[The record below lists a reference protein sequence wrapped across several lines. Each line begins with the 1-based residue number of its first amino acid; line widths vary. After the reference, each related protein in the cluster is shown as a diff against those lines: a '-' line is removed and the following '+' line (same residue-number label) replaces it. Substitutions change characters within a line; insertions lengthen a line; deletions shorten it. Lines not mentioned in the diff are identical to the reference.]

1 MKLSSV
7 PTSLPKNIMVKKFL
21 PQQSILA
28 HPKTKLFFTHVGNN
42 GLLEAIHY
50 RVPMVGLPI
59 YMNQG
64 NNSSNF
70 DQTDGNSFCSINL
83 SFNEEL
89 HVVSMYPLQVV
100 RRSGW
105 PSV

>member
-1 MKLSSV
+1 MGMTYHPSDIPPWNERELIKAFSRVKQRVIMKLSAI
-7 PTSLPKNIMVKKFL
+7 PPNLPNNIMVKTFL

-42 GLLEAIHY
+42 GLLEGIHN

-64 NNSSNF
+64 RGQRAKQF
-70 DQTDGNSFCSINL
+70 IEFQTS
-83 SFNEEL
+83 
-89 HVVSMYPLQVV
+89 
-100 RRSGW
+100 
-105 PSV
+105 